1 MKTMKGLDLWTKSAV
16 WLEMLIPAYFFGKT
30 FGTSDAR
37 YRVLDKF
44 MYPEAFIK
52 LSGFFRDLPPHE
64 LYYTGRFLGVISG
77 AAIGILFGLFIGL
90 LYKWVMKDWAFA
102 KAARIGNL
110 AFIVIALLTGFMAD
124 FFNENIGMA
133 LRIQEKEPDEQVG
146 RYLTLDYGGFEKGT
160 LITEQNASLLAYY
173 GKVKANSPASAKR
186 WWLGSLYFMYSWFI
200 LYFLCAR
207 RLYIRNKVPR
217 HYWFKLQTVNFVVL
231 LMYLR
236 MGFGI
241 SFEEFHYIITRA
253 PYIFGGS

>member
-1 MKTMKGLDLWTKSAV
+1 MKAMKGLNFWTKSAV

-30 FGTSDAR
+30 FGTSDAK

-52 LSGFFRDLPPHE
+52 LSGFFRDLPPHDF
-64 LYYTGRFLGVISG
+64 YYTGRFLGVISG
-77 AAIGILFGLFIGL
+77 AALGILFGLFIGL

-133 LRIQEKEPDEQVG
+133 LRIEEKAPDEQVG
-146 RYLTLDYGGFEKGT
+146 RYLTQSYGGFEKGT
-160 LITEQNASLLAYY
+160 LITDEKAQLLAYY
-173 GKVKANSPASAKR
+173 GSVKANSPASAKR
-186 WWLGSLYFMYSWFI
+186 WWISSLYFMYGWFI

-217 HYWFKLQTVNFVVL
+217 HYWFKLQMVNFAVL
-231 LMYLR
+231 LIYLR

-253 PYIFGGS
+253 PYIFGGN